1 VRKLQKNYTLGK
13 AMLLKSEEWEKP
25 RDTLPDSTQH
35 NKRKQP
41 KSYFGNAASYDT
53 RPRHKVGS
61 IGLQLARSSGMTSD
75 VDGD

>member
-1 VRKLQKNYTLGK
+1 MRKLQKNYTLGK

-25 RDTLPDSTQH
+25 KDTLPDSTQH

-41 KSYFGNAASYDT
+41 KYSSAASNDT
-53 RPRHKVGS
+53 RPRHEVGS